1 MRKFIRSASF
11 GLDGKSLT
19 LRPSHSGDEAA
30 IARLVELE
38 EAPDLVGD
46 TLVAELDGTIV
57 AALSGVRSSPRRP
70 PARSGGRAR
79 CAGSSP
85 CAVSSSPPDRT
96 PTAQTSDQ

>member
-38 EAPDLVGD
+38 EA
-46 TLVAELDGTIV
+46 
-57 AALSGVRSSPRRP
+57 SRP
-70 PARSGGRAR
+70 GR
-79 CAGSSP
+79 
-85 CAVSSSPPDRT
+85 
-96 PTAQTSDQ
+96 